1 MLREMNL
8 FSLIK
13 RSLRDYLTEVSSY
26 QVGSYKG
33 DRLGRIRLDCV
44 SP

>member
-1 MLREMNL
+1 MSL

-13 RSLRDYLTEVSSY
+13 RSLRDDLTEVSSY
-26 QVGSYKG
+26 LMGSYKG

-44 SP
+44 SQ